1 MTIVNLMK
9 PILLLCSILFVCTPS
24 NGQSDK
30 GKKLAPFGVFTMAG
44 NSAGRNLNINA
55 PVNNRLDES
64 RYGFVSTGFYKF
76 VKIKNDTLRGYI
88 RYLKIDLAYFAFR
101 SGAFDIGNGNL
112 ARLGAASSDL
122 SVSIPLSF
130 KVTSEIEGYFSFG
143 GFISYRYENTITPIQ
158 SMTSLNFGSK
168 FRPGVV
174 TEFGFKTLSGSVIG
188 TRLML
193 ELNNNKF
200 PLTSAGIFFG
210 LLPTLETKIK

>member
-1 MTIVNLMK
+1 MLLNLMK
-9 PILLLCSILFVCTPS
+9 SILLLAFIVFVCTPS
-24 NGQSDK
+24 RGQSDT
-30 GKKLAPFGVFTMAG
+30 KKKVAPFGVFTMAG
-44 NSAGRNLNINA
+44 NSASRNPDINS
-55 PVNNRLDES
+55 PVNNRLEES

-76 VKIKNDTLRGYI
+76 VKIKNDSLRGYI
-88 RYLKIDLAYFAFR
+88 RYLKIDFAYFAFR

-112 ARLGAASSDL
+112 VRLGAASSDL

-130 KVTSEIEGYFSFG
+130 KVTSEIEGYFSLG
-143 GFISYRYENTITPIQ
+143 GFLSYRYENTITPIQ
-158 SMTSLNFGSK
+158 PISDLNFGSK

-188 TRLML
+188 TRLMI